1 MPPTVGAHNR
11 YPSHGLYEEK
21 DSTCLAALL
30 NAGGLNYL
38 EVNNF
43 SGRDSNATLSPLR
56 S

>member
-1 MPPTVGAHNR
+1 MPPTAGAHNR
-11 YPSHGLYEEK
+11 YFSHGFYEEK
-21 DSTCLAALL
+21 DSTCLAVLL
-30 NAGGLNYL
+30 NARCLNYL